1 MARRALLSA
10 SRSKRSEGSESRR
23 PAPLSVPATGPRRCW
38 ITWVSS
44 WASVCLSV
52 PPSPITTW
60 FPLVYARAPTS
71 AADAFAALSSWMRTS
86 EKSAPSR
93 RSMSARV
100 PPSSGLP
107 PARTTS
113 WTAERWT
120 GASSASWPHPAP
132 CRCCCFRRW
141 TTTAF
146 PTVACSPRSPEA
158 CAGGAVTGLR
168 TVDRASS
175 VAFDLAFA
183 WFCTGASF
191 VGGSEPYVMPVSC
204 VRLAQVLVLDTPGDP
219 ADARYPRADST
230 GGEGSLGSL
239 PKDLAS
245 AGAA

>member
-1 MARRALLSA
+1 
-10 SRSKRSEGSESRR
+10 
-23 PAPLSVPATGPRRCW
+23 
-38 ITWVSS
+38 
-44 WASVCLSV
+44 
-52 PPSPITTW
+52 
-60 FPLVYARAPTS
+60 
-71 AADAFAALSSWMRTS
+71 
-86 EKSAPSR
+86 
-93 RSMSARV
+93 MSARV

-175 VAFDLAFA
+175 VAFDLTFA

-191 VGGSEPYVMPVSC
+191 VGESEPYVSAC
-204 VRLAQVLVLDTPGDP
+204 VLRTSRAGPCPGYAGRPRGRQVPEGRLD
-219 ADARYPRADST
+219 RR
-230 GGEGSLGSL
+230 
-239 PKDLAS
+239 
-245 AGAA
+245 